1 MVQAVS
7 KHFLPL
13 LVRSN
18 LSFVSVHSAAAA
30 WPCSPQPEIL
40 FIFCVAAA
48 PPRIKDNKADKMF
61 NEAPGPAPE
70 QAAADCVKL
79 CLIGLSFVPLMICS
93 QFVSST
99 LGRGR
104 GRAHLG

>member
-30 WPCSPQPEIL
+30 WPCCCSPQPEIL

-93 QFVSST
+93 
-99 LGRGR
+99 
-104 GRAHLG
+104 

>member
-30 WPCSPQPEIL
+30 AWLCSPQPEIL
-40 FIFCVAAA
+40 FIFGVAAA

-93 QFVSST
+93 
-99 LGRGR
+99 
-104 GRAHLG
+104 

>member
-1 MVQAVS
+1 M
-7 KHFLPL
+7 
-13 LVRSN
+13 
-18 LSFVSVHSAAAA
+18 HSAAAA

-40 FIFCVAAA
+40 FIFGVAAA

-93 QFVSST
+93 KFVSLLAAAGAGAGHIWDEPLSV
-99 LGRGR
+99 
-104 GRAHLG
+104 HLT